1 MRRIPWLISAIL
13 LVCAVTFAQ
22 TGAQETVASGTTPAR
37 TLPHDQHDGVTLS
50 ADAYTEAARAKA
62 KFPKADPYPV
72 GILPVEVFLRND
84 TDQPL
89 QLDLST
95 VELEA
100 LEDDGRRQTVDWLTL
115 EEVADAIAHPK
126 GPSAPSV
133 HRFPGGIPIPGKDKK
148 VDQLAADLRPLSLD
162 AEIIPPKGAIH
173 GFLFFDVNHDMS
185 VAAKASLYVPDVI
198 VVATKKPLIF
208 FEVPLGNTPA
218 P

>member
-1 MRRIPWLISAIL
+1 MTRFASAIL
-13 LVCAVTFAQ
+13 IICAAAFSQAGAQ
-22 TGAQETVASGTTPAR
+22 TNAPASGTAAQTLAR
-37 TLPHDQHDGVTLS
+37 DQHDGVTLT
-50 ADAYTEAARAKA
+50 ADAYAQAARSKA

-95 VELEA
+95 IQLEVPQN
-100 LEDDGRRQTVDWLTL
+100 DGRRQNVDWLTL
-115 EEVADAIAHPK
+115 REVADAIAHPK
-126 GPSAPSV
+126 GPSAPTAR
-133 HRFPGGIPIPGKDKK
+133 RFPIGIPMPGKDKK
-148 VDQLAADLRPLSLD
+148 IDQLVQDLQPLSLD

-173 GFLFFDVNHDMS
+173 GFLFFDVSHDMS

-198 VVATKKPLIF
+198 VVSTKKPLIF
-208 FEVPLGNTPA
+208 FEVPLGSAPA

>member
-1 MRRIPWLISAIL
+1 ML
-13 LVCAVTFAQ
+13 LVCAATFGHTGAQ
-22 TGAQETVASGTTPAR
+22 TGTQTSTPSGSNPAK
-37 TLPHDQHDGVTLS
+37 TLPRDQHDGVTLS

-72 GILPVEVFLRND
+72 GILPVEVFLSND

-95 VELEA
+95 VELEV
-100 LEDDGRRQTVDWLTL
+100 LENDGRRETVDWLTL

-133 HRFPGGIPIPGKDKK
+133 HRFPVGIPIPGRDKK

-162 AEIIPPKGAIH
+162 AEIIPPKGAIR

-185 VAAKASLYVPDVI
+185 VVAKASLYVPDVA

-208 FEVPLGNTPA
+208 FEVPLGSTPV